1 LVTAVAYDVTRLFIG
16 PLSLTPRGIDRVDL
30 LLANHFF
37 AEDNSRNL
45 GVLPTPWGMRVYEA
59 ARVRRGL
66 RRLEQLW
73 SENRPAGE
81 DAIWT
86 DLRSRLVSGSREHY
100 HRARRMTLPSAARRL
115 GSTLRAT
122 GIGPGRS
129 VLKAVPQGAA
139 YLNVGQIGL
148 AVPVFLRWLERRRDV
163 APVFMLHD
171 VIPLENPE
179 FVSSSSARHHATM
192 VASTVRHADGLIVTT
207 DHARATVADA
217 LARLGRPSIR
227 TLARNLPLP
236 EAFRETGNSHADL
249 RGVRYFVVCG
259 SIEPRKNLGLLHTVW
274 KRLAARMG
282 EATPHLVI
290 VGSPGW
296 NSEGLLDQLERCSTT
311 RRRIH
316 PVAGLSSPALKD
328 LLAGAVG
335 LLMPSWS
342 EGFGLPV
349 LEANALGVPTIASDI
364 PSHREVADSQTI
376 LLNPGD
382 PDAWE
387 KVIGSWLEKGAPSV
401 SPKRSNDDAEAYCL
415 EIGNFLSGC
424 VTARAA

>member
-1 LVTAVAYDVTRLFIG
+1 M
-16 PLSLTPRGIDRVDL
+16 TPRGIDRVDL

-37 AEDNSRNL
+37 PEDDSRNL

-73 SENRPAGE
+73 SESRPAGE
-81 DAIWT
+81 DAIWA
-86 DLRSRLVSGSREHY
+86 DLRSRLLTGSRENY
-100 HRARRMTLPSAARRL
+100 HRARRMPLSSAVRRL
-115 GSTLRAT
+115 GATLRAT
-122 GIGPGRS
+122 GVGPGRS
-129 VLKAVPQGAA
+129 VLKAVPHGAA

-148 AVPVFLRWLERRRDV
+148 AVPAFLRWLERRRDV
-163 APVFMLHD
+163 SPVFMLHD

-179 FVSSSSARHHATM
+179 FVSPSSARHHATM

-207 DHARATVADA
+207 DHARATVTDA

-236 EAFRETGNSHADL
+236 EAFRETGHVHPDL
-249 RGVRYFVVCG
+249 CGTRYFVVCG
-259 SIEPRKNLGLLHTVW
+259 SIEPRKNLALLHTVW
-274 KRLAARMG
+274 KRLATRMG

-296 NSEGLLDQLERCSTT
+296 NSEGLLDQLEACSST

-328 LLAGAVG
+328 LLAGSVG

-364 PSHREVADSQTI
+364 PSHREIADSQTM

-387 KVIGSWLEKGAPSV
+387 AVIGSWLEKGPPSV
-401 SPKRSNDDAEAYCL
+401 SPKPTNDDAVAYCL
-415 EIGNFLSGC
+415 EISNFLSRC
-424 VTARAA
+424 AVDKAK

>member
-1 LVTAVAYDVTRLFIG
+1 LATAVAYDITRLFIG

-37 AEDNSRNL
+37 SEDCSPNL
-45 GVLPTPWGMRVYEA
+45 GVLPTPWGMRIYEA

-66 RRLEQLW
+66 RRLEELW

-81 DAIWT
+81 DATWK
-86 DLRSRLVSGSREHY
+86 DLRSRLVSGSRENY
-100 HRARRMTLPSAARRL
+100 HSARRMTLPLAIRRL

-122 GIGPGRS
+122 GIAPGRS
-129 VLKAVPQGAA
+129 VVKAIPPGAA

-148 AVPVFLRWLERRRDV
+148 AMPAFLRWLERRRDIK
-163 APVFMLHD
+163 PVFMLHD

-179 FVSSSSARHHATM
+179 FVSPSSARHHATM

-207 DHARATVADA
+207 EHARVTVADA
-217 LARLGRPSIR
+217 LARMGRPSIH

-236 EAFRETGNSHADL
+236 EAFRETGKLHPELS
-249 RGVRYFVVCG
+249 GMRYFVVCG
-259 SIEPRKNLGLLHTVW
+259 SIEPRKNLALLHTVW
-274 KRLAARMG
+274 KRLAARLG

-296 NSEGLLDQLERCSTT
+296 NSAGLLDQLEGCSAT

-364 PSHREVADSQTI
+364 PSHREIADSQTI

-387 KVIGSWLEKGAPSV
+387 AVIGVWLESGAPAV
-401 SPKRSNDDAEAYCL
+401 SPKPTNDDAVAYCL
-415 EIGNFLSGC
+415 EVSNFL
-424 VTARAA
+424 ARCSR